1 MFGGAPGHGY
11 ARRVLAEGQHAQ
23 SPPRKTPLFVIGGIA
38 AVAAL
43 VAAIFVFTGGGDG
56 PLGISVGNDTP
67 ETPEFTFK
75 VQKGPVVTT
84 AEGADQQKAVAAAAP
99 ASKAVT
105 AVLDT
110 FFTEAFLD
118 PANWQEGDYEEA
130 LQVFSA
136 DARAE
141 AEQQLELLTAG
152 TEVSGLET
160 ILPKASTVKTEV
172 LVDPKNVPASVI
184 GIVKFQAKG
193 VEGSQ
198 RFMFNS
204 KGQYTLQKIDGDWTI
219 VSFSVSRA
227 DKEGT
232 AGTGSATP
240 SSPEAS
246 S

>member
-1 MFGGAPGHGY
+1 MFGEPPGRGY
-11 ARRVLAEGQHAQ
+11 ARRALAEGQHAQ
-23 SPPRKTPLFVIGGIA
+23 SPPRRTPLFIIGGIA

-56 PLGISVGNDTP
+56 PLGISMGNDTP

-75 VQKGPVVTT
+75 VHKGPVTTT

-99 ASKAVT
+99 AAKAVT
-105 AVLDT
+105 ATLDT
-110 FFTEAFLD
+110 LYTEAFLD
-118 PANWQEGDYEEA
+118 PANWQEGSYEDA
-130 LQVFSA
+130 LVLFSP

-160 ILPKASTVKTEV
+160 IQPMPSTVKTEV

-184 GIVKFQAKG
+184 GIVKFQASG
-193 VEGSQ
+193 VEGSD
-198 RFMFNS
+198 RFVFSS
-204 KGQYTLQKIDGDWTI
+204 KGQYTLEKIDGDWTI

-227 DKEGT
+227 DKERSTG
-232 AGTGSATP
+232 AGSATP

>member
-1 MFGGAPGHGY
+1 MFGEAPGRGY
-11 ARRVLAEGQHAQ
+11 ARRALAEGQHAQ
-23 SPPRKTPLFVIGGIA
+23 SPPRKTPLFIIGGIA

-56 PLGISVGNDTP
+56 PLGIPLGNDTP
-67 ETPEFTFK
+67 ETPEFAFK

-160 ILPKASTVKTEV
+160 IRPMASTVKTEV

-184 GIVKFQAKG
+184 GIVKFQASG

-198 RFMFNS
+198 RFVFNS

-232 AGTGSATP
+232 AGAGSATP